1 MKGANNPHWKGGS
14 TKHQKGYIYTWGTDR
29 GYVFAHVLVMEE
41 KLGRRLFPNENVHH
55 MNGVKDDNRPD
66 NLELWTVNQPP
77 GQRVED
83 LIAWAHEILDR
94 YEG

>member
-14 TKHQKGYIYTWGTDR
+14 TRHRKGYIYLWHPER
-29 GYVFAHVLVMEE
+29 GYVFAHILVMEE

-55 MNGVKDDNRPD
+55 KNGVKDDNRPE
-66 NLELWTVNQPP
+66 NLELWAIHQPP

-83 LIAWAHEILDR
+83 LIAWAHEILAR
-94 YEG
+94 YR